1 MTRHQ
6 PKKGMRT
13 TCRDGCGGHGEAGLG
28 AQWRHD
34 PPAGSSTSARHLL
47 LTCEHLSPASSPGQG
62 STRRLG
68 LRSSA
73 LPRGASL
80 MKTQKLD
87 QRLQRNHLP
96 LSTTLRREE
105 CLFTSRVR
113 RTGHLKP
120 SQETGELQRGRGGRG
135 ESVNPFRSAGL
146 TVLQPLVGREN
157 CIYQNHSMGLVGT
170 AFST

>member
-1 MTRHQ
+1 MAVADTGKQGSAPSGATTLLLAPQPVPGTFSSPVSTFPLRPHQ
-6 PKKGMRT
+6 GR
-13 TCRDGCGGHGEAGLG
+13 G
-28 AQWRHD
+28 AQD
-34 PPAGSSTSARHLL
+34 GSVPGPLL
-47 LTCEHLSPASSPGQG
+47 FPG
-62 STRRLG
+62 
-68 LRSSA
+68 
-73 LPRGASL
+73 GASL
-80 MKTQKLD
+80 MTTQKLD